1 MSRVDAK
8 YLELL
13 RTRYATASKKE
24 KGLILD
30 EFVKTTGCV
39 KRQLEDFVGHSR
51 LASDRR
57 PSIEK
62 YQHSDKYR

>member
-39 KRQLEDFVGHSR
+39 KRQL
-51 LASDRR
+51 
-57 PSIEK
+57 
-62 YQHSDKYR
+62 